1 MAPIRARNAA
11 TGSCWCARRPVA
23 ARASPRGKSPST
35 SAVPLIAAIIR
46 NHSRRVPLVTV
57 RLTLHPPS
65 RVAMQYVPRA
75 VEGKAGA
82 GDSPGFLSHPGAS
95 VRIMTTG
102 ARLSKS
108 RFTSG
113 LQCHKKLWW
122 EVHEPDA
129 LELQPDKV
137 LQDLFDQG
145 RQVGELARTRY
156 PGGVLID
163 LPHDARAERVA
174 ATRKL
179 LDAGAPAIF
188 EATFI
193 ADNTYVA
200 IDVLEKQRDGYHLT
214 EVKSSSALKEEHI
227 PDVAIQ
233 ARVAAACDVTIT
245 AAAVL
250 HLNKE
255 FRPPASGDLFV
266 RTDVTAPVVEF
277 LPRVPDEIDRQR
289 EMLTGP
295 LPDVPVGLHCF
306 EPYKC
311 PFMSRCW
318 PDTPDH
324 IRHLA
329 GVGPKRTAAYLARGI
344 TSVADLPAREKLNF
358 TQRRQLKAMA
368 ENRIIVEPTLAGEL
382 KRLEVDRL
390 GFLDF
395 ETIASAIP
403 VWPGMAPWQQAGAQF
418 SYHERQ
424 PDCSYT
430 HAALLAEG
438 PQDARPQLAAAMVHA
453 TANAERV
460 VMYTPF
466 EKTRIREL
474 QLAVPELAAE
484 LAGLEA
490 KLIDL
495 HPVVKNCV
503 YHPDFRGSFSLKYI
517 LTPLVPELTY
527 RDLVIVDGRVAS
539 VEIARLLFVADK
551 IPRHERDRVRQD
563 LLDYCERDTW
573 AMVKLVEGLRELA
586 TA

>member
-1 MAPIRARNAA
+1 M
-11 TGSCWCARRPVA
+11 
-23 ARASPRGKSPST
+23 
-35 SAVPLIAAIIR
+35 
-46 NHSRRVPLVTV
+46 
-57 RLTLHPPS
+57 
-65 RVAMQYVPRA
+65 
-75 VEGKAGA
+75 
-82 GDSPGFLSHPGAS
+82 
-95 VRIMTTG
+95 MTTA

-108 RFTSG
+108 RFVTG
-113 LQCHKKLWW
+113 CQCHKLLWW
-122 EVHEPDA
+122 TVHEPNA

-145 RQVGELARTRY
+145 RQVGEAARARY

-163 LPHDARAERVA
+163 LPHDARAARVA
-174 ATRKL
+174 ATQKA

-193 ADNTYVA
+193 ADDTYVA
-200 IDVLEKQRDGYHLT
+200 IDVLEQLNDGYRLT
-214 EVKSSSALKEEHI
+214 EVKSSTSQKPEHI

-233 ARVAAACDVTIT
+233 ARVAAACGVKVK

-255 FRPPASGDLFV
+255 FRHPASGDLFA
-266 RTDVTAPVVEF
+266 RTDVTAPVVAL
-277 LPRVPDEIDRQR
+277 LPSVPDEVDRQR
-289 EMLTGP
+289 EMLAGP

-306 EPYKC
+306 EPRKC
-311 PFMSRCW
+311 PFMGRCW
-318 PDTPDH
+318 PDAPDH

-329 GVGPKRTAAYLARGI
+329 GVGPKKTAAYLTRGI
-344 TSVADLPAREKLNF
+344 TSIAELPAREKLNF

-368 ENRIIVEPTLAGEL
+368 DQRLIVEPTLARELARFTSPLSASAERRTGGEDS
-382 KRLEVDRL
+382 RRERGTGGEVL

-395 ETIASAIP
+395 ETIARAIP
-403 VWPGMAPWQQAGAQF
+403 VWPGMAPWQQAAAQF

-424 PDCSYT
+424 PDGSYT
-430 HAALLAEG
+430 HAAFLAEG
-438 PQDARPQLAAAMVHA
+438 PNDARPPLAAAMVRA
-453 TANAERV
+453 TAHAGRV

-474 QLAVPELAAE
+474 QRAVPRLATELAA
-484 LAGLEA
+484 LEA

-503 YHPDFRGSFSLKYI
+503 YHPDFKGSFSLKAI

-527 RDLVIVDGRVAS
+527 NDLVIVDGRVAS

-551 IPRHERDRVRQD
+551 IPRQERDRVRQE
-563 LLDYCERDTW
+563 LLDYCQRDTW
-573 AMVKLVEGLRELA
+573 AMVKLVERLQQLSERP
-586 TA
+586 

>member
-1 MAPIRARNAA
+1 
-11 TGSCWCARRPVA
+11 
-23 ARASPRGKSPST
+23 
-35 SAVPLIAAIIR
+35 
-46 NHSRRVPLVTV
+46 
-57 RLTLHPPS
+57 
-65 RVAMQYVPRA
+65 
-75 VEGKAGA
+75 
-82 GDSPGFLSHPGAS
+82 
-95 VRIMTTG
+95 MTTKA

-137 LQDLFDQG
+137 SQDLFDQG
-145 RQVGELARTRY
+145 RQVGEAARTRY

-163 LPHDARAERVA
+163 LPHHAGAARVA
-174 ATRKL
+174 ATREA
-179 LDAGAPAIF
+179 LDAGAPAVF

-193 ADNTYVA
+193 ADETFVA
-200 IDVLEKQRDGYHLT
+200 IDVLEKQKEGYRLT
-214 EVKSSSALKEEHI
+214 EVKSSTSQKDEHI
-227 PDVAIQ
+227 SDVAVQ
-233 ARVAAACDVTIT
+233 ARVAAACGVKIT
-245 AAAVL
+245 AAEVL

-255 FRPPASGDLFV
+255 FRHPASGDLFA
-266 RTDVTAPVVEF
+266 RSDVTGAVAAF
-277 LPRVPDEIDRQR
+277 LPQVPDEIARQR
-289 EMLTGP
+289 EMLAGP

-306 EPYKC
+306 EPREC
-311 PFMSRCW
+311 PFMGRCW
-318 PDTPDH
+318 SDAPDH

-344 TSVADLPAREKLNF
+344 TSIGDLPAKEKLNF

-368 ENRIIVEPTLAGEL
+368 EQRIIVEPTLAREL
-382 KRLEVDRL
+382 EPLIVPGRL

-395 ETIASAIP
+395 ETIARAIP
-403 VWPGMAPWQQAGAQF
+403 VWPGMAPWQQAAAQF

-424 PDCSYT
+424 PDGSYT
-430 HAALLAEG
+430 HAAFLAEG
-438 PQDARPQLAAAMVHA
+438 PEDARPPLAAAMVRA
-453 TANAERV
+453 TAKAQRV

-474 QLAVPELAAE
+474 QRAVPDLAAE
-484 LAGLEA
+484 LVALEA

-503 YHPDFRGSFSLKYI
+503 YHPDFKGSFSLKYI

-527 RDLVIVDGRVAS
+527 DDLVIVDGRVAS

-551 IPRHERDRVRQD
+551 IPRQERDRVRRD
-563 LLDYCERDTW
+563 LLNYCERDTW
-573 AMVKLVEGLRELA
+573 AMVKLVEKLRSLC
-586 TA
+586 

>member
-1 MAPIRARNAA
+1 MPRN
-11 TGSCWCARRPVA
+11 RP
-23 ARASPRGKSPST
+23 T
-35 SAVPLIAAIIR
+35 VP
-46 NHSRRVPLVTV
+46 
-57 RLTLHPPS
+57 
-65 RVAMQYVPRA
+65 Y
-75 VEGKAGA
+75 
-82 GDSPGFLSHPGAS
+82 
-95 VRIMTTG
+95 
-102 ARLSKS
+102 RLSKS

-145 RQVGELARTRY
+145 RQVGEAARTRY

-163 LPHDARAERVA
+163 LPHNARAERLA
-174 ATRKL
+174 ATQAA

-193 ADNTYVA
+193 ADDTFVA
-200 IDVLEKQRDGYHLT
+200 IDVLEKQGDGYHLT
-214 EVKSSSALKEEHI
+214 EVKSSSSLKEEQI

-233 ARVAAACDVTIT
+233 ARVAAACGVNIT

-250 HLNKE
+250 HLNKG
-255 FRPPASGDLFV
+255 FRNPDTGDLFA
-266 RTDVTAPVVEF
+266 RTDVTARVAAF
-277 LPRVPDEIDRQR
+277 LPQVPDEVARQR
-289 EMLTGP
+289 EMLAGP
-295 LPDVPVGLHCF
+295 VPDVPIGLHCSKPR
-306 EPYKC
+306 EC
-311 PFMSRCW
+311 PFIGRCW
-318 PDTPDH
+318 PQAPDH

-329 GVGPKRTAAYLARGI
+329 GVGPKKTAAYLARGI
-344 TSVADLPAREKLNF
+344 TCIGDLPAREKLNF
-358 TQRRQLKAMA
+358 TQKRQLKAMA
-368 ENRIIVEPTLAGEL
+368 EQRIIVEPTLAREL
-382 KRLEVDRL
+382 EPLIVPGRL

-395 ETIASAIP
+395 ETIARAIP
-403 VWPGMAPWQQAGAQF
+403 VWPGMAPWQQAAAQF

-424 PDCSYT
+424 PDGTYT
-430 HAALLAEG
+430 HAAFLAEG
-438 PQDARPQLAAAMVHA
+438 PEDARPPLARAMVRA

-474 QLAVPELAAE
+474 QQAVPELAAE
-484 LAGLEA
+484 LAALEA

-527 RDLVIVDGRVAS
+527 SDLVIVDGRVAS

-563 LLDYCERDTW
+563 LLNYCQSDTW
-573 AMVKLVEGLRELA
+573 AMVKLVERLRELGRSEA
-586 TA
+586 R